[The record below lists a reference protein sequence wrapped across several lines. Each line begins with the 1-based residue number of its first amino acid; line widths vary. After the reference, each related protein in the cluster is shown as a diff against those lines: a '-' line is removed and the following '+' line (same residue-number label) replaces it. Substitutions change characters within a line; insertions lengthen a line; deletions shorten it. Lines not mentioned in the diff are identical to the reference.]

1 MLRPQKKLSHPS
13 RDRRAICVSTADPH
27 MCSHPIKNRST
38 CHCAPRPF
46 HGFARGIGQSFS
58 CSMDVLVVSALPS
71 VVALVVHVL
80 HVDDGL
86 FACSGSI
93 AVDTLRTEQRNVDRR
108 AKRISVAT
116 RSSEVRVRKIFHVVC
131 AFSWYMIMST
141 RNLPPARSITQPREA
156 SVPRDSQHMVLEW
169 SLTLRAS
176 PVRERG
182 TLIWWCR

>member
-1 MLRPQKKLSHPS
+1 MRYLIMCAPPQKMLSHPS
-13 RDRRAICVSTADPH
+13 RDRRAICVSTADPR
-27 MCSHPIKNRST
+27 MCSHPIKNIST

-93 AVDTLRTEQRNVDRR
+93 AVDTLRTEQRNVEKGETYFRSCVDPYQRLR
-108 AKRISVAT
+108 PS
-116 RSSEVRVRKIFHVVC
+116 RSSEVSRARKTFHVVC
-131 AFSWYMIMST
+131 AFSWYTIMG
-141 RNLPPARSITQPREA
+141 R
-156 SVPRDSQHMVLEW
+156 
-169 SLTLRAS
+169 
-176 PVRERG
+176 
-182 TLIWWCR
+182 

>member
-46 HGFARGIGQSFS
+46 HGCARGIGKSFS
-58 CSMDVLVVSALPS
+58 APCGIGLSFS
-71 VVALVVHVL
+71 VALVVHVL

-108 AKRISVAT
+108 AKRISVPVLT
-116 RSSEVRVRKIFHVVC
+116 PCQRI
-131 AFSWYMIMST
+131 
-141 RNLPPARSITQPREA
+141 
-156 SVPRDSQHMVLEW
+156 SVPQDQVK
-169 SLTLRAS
+169 S
-176 PVRERG
+176 PESAKSFMLYVPFRG
-182 TLIWWCR
+182 I